1 LEILRIHDNVV
12 VGPGGRSGVG
22 ASNGADLTTRSIVFA
37 DTAFSN
43 NSFFGLHCRG
53 G

>member
-1 LEILRIHDNVV
+1 LEHLSIHDNTVS
-12 VGPGGRSGVG
+12 GPGGRSGVA

-37 DTAFSN
+37 DNAFSN
-43 NSFFGLHCRG
+43 NGFCGLQCRG